1 MSRRS
6 LSLPLTLI
14 AAFAALLILLMAGVL
29 PSAVLV
35 AQTYCPTAGFP
46 SNDPVYPGLSYP
58 NCKATQQAGQ
68 EGPSATN
75 TTSSGGNT
83 GGNSQPAQATITSTI
98 TRTVTITAGTA
109 QATATLA
116 ATVTPTLTRAPV
128 QDAPPSATPT
138 SELPE
143 GVEALAC
150 VPGETLRLTGEAE
163 PGAALLAYFA
173 DRPVGG
179 GFARADGQFTIDL
192 LIGEE
197 RPGFYLVEVR
207 ERTTRALVTQ
217 VGCEVPAFTPTPT
230 RIIAP

>member
-1 MSRRS
+1 MTRRS

-14 AAFAALLILLMAGVL
+14 AASAILLILLMAEVL

-35 AQTYCPTAGFP
+35 AQVSSCPDETYP
-46 SNDPVYPGLSYP
+46 NLSYTD
-58 NCKATQQAGQ
+58 CKATQQAEQG
-68 EGPSATN
+68 GAPSATN

-83 GGNSQPAQATITSTI
+83 GGNNQPAQVTSTPTL
-98 TRTVTITAGTA
+98 TRTLTTTAATA
-109 QATATLA
+109 RATATA
-116 ATVTPTLTRAPV
+116 GATITPTLTRAP
-128 QDAPPSATPT
+128 AETAAATPT

-143 GVEALAC
+143 GVEAQIC
-150 VPGETLRLTGEAE
+150 MPGETVRLTGAAE
-163 PGAALLAYFA
+163 PGASLLAYFSE
-173 DRPVGG
+173 RPVGG

-197 RPGFYLVEVR
+197 RPGFYVVEVR
-207 ERTTRALVTQ
+207 VRTTRALITQ